1 MNYNYIEETKKI
13 IHELKESGNLD
24 LANKVEDILYN
35 TFIQIEL
42 LVDLRHLLRNDDTK
56 VISIATFSKIKK
68 LLEWIDQTV
77 GPYKKE

>member
-1 MNYNYIEETKKI
+1 MNYNYIEETNKI